1 MPITGHMRPL
11 RTLARGVWYDVRSG
25 INNRE
30 PLLRKPWAVALF
42 FRVFEE
48 TRLRFPFEVRG
59 LRIEANRISFY
70 IKPEDGL
77 ALPRIMQWMKE
88 VFARRYNALTGRSG
102 HIWGDRYWSRILV
115 GEPAEGAEAY
125 VGGAVEREPETG
137 DRPRKRKRR
146 SGPRF
151 PSQCPR
157 PPAPAWGENTETT
170 PAAWSKRHEPS
181 PAEHPAGKIRLGQ
194 TKGRCKAETREA
206 SPS

>member
-1 MPITGHMRPL
+1 MRQK
-11 RTLARGVWYDVRSG
+11 RTLAQDVWYEVRSG

-30 PLLRKPWAVALF
+30 PLLHKPWAVALF

-59 LRIEANRISFY
+59 LRVEACRISFY

-77 ALPRIMQWMKE
+77 ALPGIMQWMKE
-88 VFARRYNALTGRSG
+88 VFAWRYNALTGRSG

-137 DRPRKRKRR
+137 DRPRRR
-146 SGPRF
+146 NRRRGPGF
-151 PSQCPR
+151 PPKSTSS
-157 PPAPAWGENTETT
+157 PPP
-170 PAAWSKRHEPS
+170 
-181 PAEHPAGKIRLGQ
+181 HPG
-194 TKGRCKAETREA
+194 
-206 SPS
+206 